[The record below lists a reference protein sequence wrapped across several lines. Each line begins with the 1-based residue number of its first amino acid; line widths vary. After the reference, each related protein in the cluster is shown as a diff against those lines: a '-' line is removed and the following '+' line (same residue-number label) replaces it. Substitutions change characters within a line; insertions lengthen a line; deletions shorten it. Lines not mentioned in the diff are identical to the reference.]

1 MARGRFTIDEQIENC
16 DKKIAELQEKK
27 AALIEK
33 KKQEEESTKNQE
45 KKRTIETVVQLL
57 KNNDVS
63 LEEIEKALK
72 GAADTPSE
80 SAEDNS
86 MDFDTD
92 NIE

>member
-33 KKQEEESTKNQE
+33 KKQEEESAKNQE

-72 GAADTPSE
+72 GNVDMPSE
-80 SAEDNS
+80 NIEADST
-86 MDFDTD
+86 DFDTD
-92 NIE
+92 NVE

>member
-57 KNNDVS
+57 KSNDVS
-63 LEEIEKALK
+63 LEEIEKALM
-72 GAADTPSE
+72 GNVDTPSE
-80 SAEDNS
+80 NVEDDSKSSNTN
-86 MDFDTD
+86 DID
-92 NIE
+92 